1 MATFKDEKAGVSHLE
16 VLEPTKSFDSEYPV
30 KDAEGVQPAIDYSGS
45 AKKKTDPAEIAL
57 VKKLDR
63 YIMPTLWIM
72 YWLNYLDRNAIA
84 LAKLSS
90 LVEDTGISDTQYQV
104 CIHMKIS

>member
-1 MATFKDEKAGVSHLE
+1 MATTKAGSLDEKANVTHLE
-16 VLEPTKSFDSEYPV
+16 VLSPTKSIDSDYPV
-30 KDAEGVQPAIDYSGS
+30 KDVEGVDPTLDYSG
-45 AKKKTDPAEIAL
+45 AQKKKTDPAEIAL

-84 LAKLSS
+84 LAKINT
-90 LVEDTGISDTQYQV
+90 LVEDTGVTDTQYQV
-104 CIHMKIS
+104 